1 MIASMTGYGK
11 ADAPFGD
18 LPVAV
23 EVRSVNHR
31 FCEVVTRLPKLLV
44 GAEPRFRR
52 VVQHRVARGRVDVV
66 VSLGGEHQTK
76 RLAVDAELARQYY
89 DALKAL
95 QRELGL
101 PGEITL
107 QLLTS
112 VRDILTLVDRD
123 TDAVQ
128 LADHVEHL
136 IGRALDELE
145 AMRRVEGEAIG
156 RDFTA
161 RLRDVTRVLEAV
173 ASRAPD
179 IVREYAA
186 RLRQRIGVLAEGVP
200 LDADR
205 LAQEV
210 AIQAERCDYTEEVT
224 RLRSHLSQCEGLLKS
239 GGPVGR
245 TLDFLMQ
252 EINREINTI
261 GSKANDA
268 PVAQSVVVIKSELEK
283 LREQVQN
290 IE

>member
-31 FCEVVTRLPKLLV
+31 FCEVVTRLPKLLM
-44 GAEPRFRR
+44 GAESRFRR
-52 VVQHRVARGRVDVV
+52 VVQHRVARGRVDVM

-145 AMRRVEGEAIG
+145 AMRRLEGEAIG
-156 RDFTA
+156 RDLTA
-161 RLRDVTRVLEAV
+161 RLRDMTGVLEAV

-179 IVREYAA
+179 IVREYAG
-186 RLRQRIGVLAEGVP
+186 RLRQRIGVLAEGVA

-268 PVAQSVVVIKSELEK
+268 QVAQSVVVIKSELEK